1 MSHSIKNNTPVPVK
15 VDNTVRLQRS
25 FVLFNRNMEMIL
37 KNFQYRYFL
46 YPELIVNMINADKI
60 KLISPN
66 KKIKINN
73 RY

>member
-1 MSHSIKNNTPVPVK
+1 MSHSIKNNTPVLVK

-25 FVLFNRNMEMIL
+25 YVLFNRNMEMIL
-37 KNFQYRYFL
+37 KNFQYRHFL

-60 KLISPN
+60 KLVSPN